1 MIEHELDC
9 PICLDAFRPGDL
21 QHPLRC
27 ARKCGYNFCISCI
40 ESLIQSA
47 KDDYMEASDGNKHV
61 KVFLHC
67 PNCRSDL
74 SSSIRDTLLLRK
86 VHTLAIHSDSNVELS
101 DSELRLKQVL
111 YDEEI
116 QCAIAE
122 AQMRE
127 DSFFGR
133 QLEQYDEI
141 GVEIGGVDA
150 DSPLSFVLHKKSKDY
165 MDRTVIDTTLFQGL
179 ECAMT
184 KEEQLVVT
192 ELMTSGDTSKLA
204 RAAEILHDIETR
216 VQKGL
221 PPPTAASSG
230 DRRNRLSS
238 IYELIEESKRA
249 KEKKAKYMTDKK
261 KSPHPSF
268 PMGTKY
274 AKHKAVEK
282 EIGERMHFLKLHPL
296 PVRMPKFAE
305 FHLHDETTSLPFFSM
320 LRSADTCPMTF
331 LDDVWDGSVVDAF
344 SKITISSSGENLSV
358 KKKVVENI
366 GVNNI
371 LSGIGEDI
379 RNRIETERRR
389 VLVASTSNQAG
400 RQGVLKGDVVTH
412 FNGEEFDGTAQELVE
427 AIHKCDGTFTLVL
440 NAERSIAEALKRRA
454 MV

>member
-1 MIEHELDC
+1 
-9 PICLDAFRPGDL
+9 
-21 QHPLRC
+21 
-27 ARKCGYNFCISCI
+27 
-40 ESLIQSA
+40 
-47 KDDYMEASDGNKHV
+47 MEASDGNKHV

-86 VHTLAIHSDSNVELS
+86 VHTLAIHSESNVELS
-101 DSELRLKQVL
+101 DSELRLKQAL
-111 YDEEI
+111 HDEEI

-122 AQMRE
+122 AQIRE
-127 DSFFGR
+127 NSFFGK
-133 QLEQYDEI
+133 QLEQPNDKEPYDEI
-141 GVEIGGVDA
+141 GVEIGGVDV
-150 DSPLSFVLHKKSKDY
+150 DSPLSFVLHKKSMGYKD
-165 MDRTVIDTTLFQGL
+165 RRAIDTTLFQGL

-192 ELMTSGDTSKLA
+192 ELMTSGDTSKLVG
-204 RAAEILHDIETR
+204 AAELLHDIETR

-230 DRRNRLSS
+230 NRRNRGSS

-249 KEKKAKYMTDKK
+249 KEKKAKYMTDKN
-261 KSPHPSF
+261 KSLQPST
-268 PMGTKY
+268 PKGTKY

-305 FHLHDETTSLPFFSM
+305 FHLHDEISMPFFPILM
-320 LRSADTCPMTF
+320 SAHTSCPMTF
-331 LDDVWDGSVVDAF
+331 CDDVWDGSIVDAF
-344 SKITISSSGENLSV
+344 SKITISSSGENFHVS
-358 KKKVVENI
+358 KKVVENV

-371 LSGIGEDI
+371 LDGVGEDI
-379 RNRIETERRR
+379 GNRIETERGR
-389 VLVASTSNQAG
+389 VLVASVRGQAG

-427 AIHKCDGTFTLVL
+427 AISKCNGTFTLVC
-440 NAERSIAEALKRRA
+440 NAEQSIAEALKRRA